1 MLLWRHALDLYNLQL
16 GLLLFEGQHDLFWD
30 RIESESKGGADLRVQ
45 QQAEKTI
52 KKRSCRSS
60 PSTVV
65 FF

>member
-52 KKRSCRSS
+52 KK
-60 PSTVV
+60 
-65 FF
+65 